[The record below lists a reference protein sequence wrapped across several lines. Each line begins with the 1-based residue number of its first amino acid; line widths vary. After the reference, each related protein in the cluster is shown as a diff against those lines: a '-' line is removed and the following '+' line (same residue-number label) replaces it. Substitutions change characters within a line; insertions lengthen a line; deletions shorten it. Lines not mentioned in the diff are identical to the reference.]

1 MLKPVAEPNELAGG
15 WSTKMKSGMKNTTC
29 EQECWQTRIKVNILI
44 RADFMD
50 DEYIQDLLEWVHPYI
65 SNQSVIEYTEK
76 ENMEMLR
83 LPRRECQSFHDKS
96 CYR

>member
-1 MLKPVAEPNELAGG
+1 
-15 WSTKMKSGMKNTTC
+15 
-29 EQECWQTRIKVNILI
+29 
-44 RADFMD
+44 MD

-65 SNQSVIEYTEK
+65 TNESVIEYTEK

-83 LPRRECQSFHDKS
+83 LPRKECQSSHDKS